1 MLREPLGGGGS
12 EGMRTVR
19 SPLDPFGGLV
29 DFDAAE
35 EGATVTPFRTRS
47 HSRAML
53 RALRG
58 DQPPD
63 AELEQ
68 SNMRGVGHF
77 QAEYRSFIEMARAAL
92 AIGESRSLQLYAYA
106 ALFLLYVLLGLASLV
121 SSFVFVG
128 FGSQTRSA
136 VESLDDV
143 AHIVRSFDFVSQMCL
158 LVRAPSSEN
167 SSLRE

>member
-1 MLREPLGGGGS
+1 
-12 EGMRTVR
+12 
-19 SPLDPFGGLV
+19 
-29 DFDAAE
+29 
-35 EGATVTPFRTRS
+35 
-47 HSRAML
+47 
-53 RALRG
+53 
-58 DQPPD
+58 
-63 AELEQ
+63 
-68 SNMRGVGHF
+68 
-77 QAEYRSFIEMARAAL
+77 MARAAL
-92 AIGESRSLQLYAYA
+92 AIGESRSLQLCAYA